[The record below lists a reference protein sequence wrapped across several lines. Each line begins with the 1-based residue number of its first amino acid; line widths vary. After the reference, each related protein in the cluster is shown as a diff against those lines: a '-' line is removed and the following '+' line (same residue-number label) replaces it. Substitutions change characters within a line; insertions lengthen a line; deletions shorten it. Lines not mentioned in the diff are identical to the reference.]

1 MYPKSNNM
9 NRLIEFVFGV
19 RKHGE
24 PVEIINCVKVRETS
38 FQEFEKWCTE
48 FNVGCRTDRTKYSY
62 ITH

>member
-1 MYPKSNNM
+1 MKM
-9 NRLIEFVFGV
+9 IIDFVFGV
-19 RKHGE
+19 SKRGE
-24 PVEIINCVKVRETS
+24 PVQIVNCVKVRETT